1 VDLDQPAKNM
11 RFKEFIL
18 LEQTNYLSEKIGDIL
33 TDTQR
38 LRDEAPNM
46 GSRDLTRFSE
56 RIVKKIRAVLH
67 SSWPDS
73 TKKHLQQLSKIGANI
88 MFAIDSS
95 RKTTTP
101 KDLPSII
108 TAVASNLE
116 KLVSDMGA
124 PINKL
129 GVDTDQEEQ
138 PETDT
143 GGVEKSIKPQ
153 KPPQQKQDQKGNL
166 PKQDQATPPAT
177 PQVQDQVPN
186 TGRPA
191 NADPN
196 ALSAPGLGGSSGP
209 LSAF

>member
-1 VDLDQPAKNM
+1 VVLDQLVKNM

-18 LEQTNYLSEKIGDIL
+18 IEQTNYLSEKIGDIL

-38 LRDEAPNM
+38 LRDESPHM

-56 RIVKKIRAVLH
+56 RIVKKIRNILH
-67 SSWPDS
+67 SSWPES
-73 TKKHLQQLSKIGANI
+73 NKKYLQQLSKIGANI

-108 TAVASNLE
+108 AAVSSNLE
-116 KLVSDMGA
+116 KLVSDMGT

-138 PETDT
+138 PESDDNN
-143 GGVEKSIKPQ
+143 VSKSIKPQ
-153 KPPQQKQDQKGNL
+153 KPPQQKQDQKNNQ
-166 PKQDQATPPAT
+166 PKDQSAAPPS
-177 PQVQDQVPN
+177 PQTQDQVPN
-186 TGRPA
+186 TGSPI
-191 NADPN
+191 NADPQM
-196 ALSAPGLGGSSGP
+196 LSAPGLGGSSGP
-209 LSAF
+209 LSGF